1 MYIVVFTNF
10 SISEYKNICIF
21 IITKTYIVKFMILT
35 FQDFRFYKMKN
46 YKYLEKIKSVR
57 LVPQISNL

>member
-1 MYIVVFTNF
+1 
-10 SISEYKNICIF
+10 
-21 IITKTYIVKFMILT
+21 MILT
-35 FQDFRFYKMKN
+35 FQDFHFYKMKN

>member
-10 SISEYKNICIF
+10 SISEYKNICIS

-35 FQDFRFYKMKN
+35 FQDFHFYKMKN